1 MKGPSLQKTA
11 ALSSALHVTVF
22 LISVLLL
29 KQPNHIALPSP
40 YTVNLVGHD
49 IGPRE
54 SEKRRE
60 PSDQDSVAPVEKSIP
75 KNKKISKI
83 DEKRIDEM
91 IDAIKAKK
99 KIETIGKLR
108 KEISIGRS
116 ERSGAKT
123 LKQNNSIK
131 SSASSKEIS
140 GSSSYEARIKD
151 EIERQWFW
159 PDVRKKDLEAIII
172 IKIKK
177 DGMILLQDIEWE
189 KKSDSRLFNNSALQA
204 IAKASPVAPPPG
216 GEMTIGLKFNPGE
229 KSTK

>member
-11 ALSSALHVTVF
+11 ALSSALHLTVF

-75 KNKKISKI
+75 QNKKISKI

-91 IDAIKAKK
+91 ISAIAAKK

-123 LKQNNSIK
+123 LKQNKGVK
-131 SSASSKEIS
+131 SFASSS
-140 GSSSYEARIKD
+140 GTTSAVTYEDRIRD
-151 EIERQWFW
+151 EIHRKWFW
-159 PDVRKKDLEAIII
+159 PDMGRKDLKTIITIKIRKDGTIPLANIHVKKTSGSRLFDKYALEAIA
-172 IKIKK
+172 
-177 DGMILLQDIEWE
+177 Q
-189 KKSDSRLFNNSALQA
+189 
-204 IAKASPVAPPPG
+204 ASPVTPPPA
-216 GEMTIGLKFNPGE
+216 EMDDIELTFYP
-229 KSTK
+229 